1 MAGSELSASDAETPA
16 SNVTLDD
23 LEQLHQR
30 IEERAAGSHW
40 PEVEALI
47 AERNEML
54 ADVSQ
59 AERPAALRSAQESTD
74 RILALAK
81 AARLELGGA
90 LAKLQK
96 GKEATEVYR
105 AHR

>member
-1 MAGSELSASDAETPA
+1 MAVEDPKNAPQKRSLE
-16 SNVTLDD
+16 D
-23 LEQLHQR
+23 LENLHRR
-30 IEERAAGSHW
+30 IEERAAGNHW
-40 PEVEALI
+40 PAVEALI
-47 AERNEML
+47 AERNGILE
-54 ADVSQ
+54 DFSV
-59 AERPAALRSAQESTD
+59 EDRPAALRAAQESTD

-96 GKEATEVYR
+96 GKQATDVYR